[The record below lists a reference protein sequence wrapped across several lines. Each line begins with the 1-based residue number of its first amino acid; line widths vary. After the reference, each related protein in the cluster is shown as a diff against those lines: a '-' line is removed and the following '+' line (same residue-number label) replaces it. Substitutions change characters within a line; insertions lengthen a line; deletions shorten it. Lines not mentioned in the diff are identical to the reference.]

1 MNRDCVT
8 GKIAYV
14 VKRYPRFSET
24 FIVNEVLAHE
34 ASGCDIDLFSLRP
47 PVDTHFQD
55 LISRVRAPLTYL
67 SNGTVKAED
76 LWAAARRC
84 IQQSC
89 SRDGIEHAMSESA
102 LDAFCG
108 FQLAHQVILRGVKHI
123 HAHFASSATNVA
135 RIASRLTGV
144 PYTFTAHAKDIFHES
159 VDPQDL
165 SDKLK
170 DAKLAFTVSDYNVN
184 HFAREFS
191 SYSHKVVRLY
201 NGIHL
206 DDFPYACPKQRS
218 QTIVA
223 VGRFVEKKGFDVLID
238 ACRILQSKGTKF
250 RCILIGGGELEAE
263 LAGQIEQLGLQQSVQ
278 IVGPQ
283 PQREV
288 KRLVQSA
295 ALLAAPCIDGTD
307 GNRDGLPTVLLEAMA
322 LGTPC
327 ISTDVTGIPEV
338 VIPEHTGLLVKQR
351 DTHALAS
358 GMQRLLDDDTLRSNL
373 AKAARSL
380 IEREFNINQ
389 NCQAQRQVFFAPTPA
404 TLTPTPKMARPKQSV

>member
-24 FIVNEVLAHE
+24 FIVNELLAHE

-76 LWAAARRC
+76 LWAATRRC
-84 IQQSC
+84 IQLGC
-89 SRDGIEHAMSESA
+89 SREGIEYATSESA

-184 HFAREFS
+184 HFTREFS
-191 SYSHKVVRLY
+191 TQSHKVVRLY

-206 DDFPYACPKQRS
+206 DDFPYDCPKRRS
-218 QTIVA
+218 QTVVA

-250 RCILIGGGELEAE
+250 QCIMIGGGELEPE
-263 LAGQIEQLGLQQSVQ
+263 LTDQIKQLGLEENVR

-338 VIPEHTGLLVKQR
+338 VIHEHTGLLVKQR
-351 DTHALAS
+351 DTEALAL
-358 GMQRLLDDDTLRSNL
+358 GIQRLLDDAMLRSSL
-373 AKAARSL
+373 AQSARKL
-380 IEREFNINQ
+380 MERDFNINQ
-389 NCQAQRQVFFAPTPA
+389 NCQVQRQAFFAPTTTINAP
-404 TLTPTPKMARPKQSV
+404 PPKMARPKQSV